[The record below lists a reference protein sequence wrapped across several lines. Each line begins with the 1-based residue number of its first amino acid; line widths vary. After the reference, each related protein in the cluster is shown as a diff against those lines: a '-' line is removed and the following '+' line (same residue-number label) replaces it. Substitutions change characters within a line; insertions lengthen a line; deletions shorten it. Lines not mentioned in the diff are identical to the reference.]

1 MQRSL
6 VSALFLLGSSI
17 ISLASDSEPRNC
29 HVQVAMSSGA
39 IPAKLKLQIF
49 SGSNRIR
56 EVRVPETGSVTVPD
70 LVPGDYR
77 IQSGGVDA
85 NFLTAGPLHVP
96 AFGPC
101 EFGFTIVGR
110 TDSHKNLEG
119 DDVEV
124 EDLRISSQARAQFQ
138 RAFTQFEHGE
148 LQKARDSFI
157 EVTKLAPKLSR
168 TYNILGV
175 ISNQLGDKQSEREYF
190 EKALELNPRSKPAL
204 INLAKLSILER
215 KFSDALAMLERYRIG
230 SPDVADTHAMEA
242 EALLKLG
249 RYNDAIRE
257 ARAAHVLPHTNWA
270 SIHVVAAASYEAL
283 HQPDSA
289 VSEYRQFIQECNQQ
303 PMRERAARRISELTS
318 VALQQPSSQ
327 PSSSSQI
334 PMNSLV
340 ER

>member
-6 VSALFLLGSSI
+6 VSALLVLGSSI
-17 ISLASDSEPRNC
+17 FSLASDSQLPSC

-49 SGSNRIR
+49 KDSNRIR
-56 EVRVPETGSVTVPD
+56 EVRVPETGSVTISD
-70 LVPGDYR
+70 LAPGDYR
-77 IQSGGVDA
+77 IQSGGVEA

-96 AFGPC
+96 ASGTC
-101 EFGFTIVGR
+101 EYGFTIVGR

-124 EDLRISSQARAQFQ
+124 EDLRISSQSRAEFQ
-138 RAFTQFEHGE
+138 RAFAEFERGNLERAKE
-148 LQKARDSFI
+148 LFI

-175 ISNQLGDKQSEREYF
+175 ICNQLGQTQSEREYF

-204 INLAKLSILER
+204 INLAKLSIIER
-215 KFSDALAMLERYRIG
+215 RFDDALAMLERYRIG
-230 SPDVADTHAMEA
+230 SPDVADVHGMKA

-249 RYNDAIRE
+249 RYNDAIQE
-257 ARAAHVLPHTNWA
+257 ARSAHALPHTNWA
-270 SIHVVAAASYEAL
+270 SVHVIAAASYEAL
-283 HQPDSA
+283 HQTDAA
-289 VSEYRQFIQECNQQ
+289 VSEYRRFIQESTQQ
-303 PMRERAARRISELTS
+303 PLRERAARRISELTS
-318 VALQQPSSQ
+318 VASQEPSSQ
-327 PSSSSQI
+327 QPVQI

-340 ER
+340 AR